1 MLGGDSGRRRLLGD
15 RPVGGRLLLRH
26 PGWLGSGALVK
37 GGRREVGTGRLG
49 FMGEALGG
57 VAERPDEVLEALP
70 DGRGIVEPGD
80 DGLRLGD
87 QLIAQLRDPALSLG
101 HQAVG
106 VAACVL
112 PVASRLGLGLVAK
125 PGGLAL
131 DRIEDRADAPRDLRR
146 HRGHRSVGTRGG
158 PRLPWQV
165 FPLRSSGG
173 MAVRRPASL
182 TLADPPWP
190 FRKPRRAADPLCKQ
204 GGCPRVARLSHG
216 GPIWP
221 RPGDRIHDFGRSRA
235 GSD

>member
-1 MLGGDSGRRRLLGD
+1 MRLLRRGRRKRAGVRGRRLPGRRRGRRWRGLLAVSRGIRERVRAGSRQMLGGDSGRRRLLGN

-57 VAERPDEVLEALP
+57 VAECPDEVLEALP

-125 PGGLAL
+125 SRGLAL
-131 DRIEDRADAPRDLRR
+131 DRIEDRAHAPGDLRR

-158 PRLPWQV
+158 PRLPWRC
-165 FPLRSSGG
+165 FLFGHRGDWRS
-173 MAVRRPASL
+173 
-182 TLADPPWP
+182 
-190 FRKPRRAADPLCKQ
+190 
-204 GGCPRVARLSHG
+204 
-216 GPIWP
+216 
-221 RPGDRIHDFGRSRA
+221 GDRRVSH
-235 GSD
+235 